1 MAKGEK
7 TAKPA
12 SARAGGAAAG
22 AAGNVTECEV
32 PPRSGSDLQDGVP
45 SEGGATSWVK
55 RGTRT
60 RMRARPSAWLQKDL
74 DAKRQKRAGG
84 RLTPF
89 RALLVFFPLI
99 FITYSE

>member
-1 MAKGEK
+1 MGE
-7 TAKPA
+7 
-12 SARAGGAAAG
+12 G
-22 AAGNVTECEV
+22 
-32 PPRSGSDLQDGVP
+32 
-45 SEGGATSWVK
+45 
-55 RGTRT
+55 GTRT

>member
-1 MAKGEK
+1 MGEEGD
-7 TAKPA
+7 AHA
-12 SARAGGAAAG
+12 HARTP
-22 AAGNVTECEV
+22 V
-32 PPRSGSDLQDGVP
+32 
-45 SEGGATSWVK
+45 
-55 RGTRT
+55 
-60 RMRARPSAWLQKDL
+60 SAWLQKDL